1 VRGRAVLAALLALGA
16 GAGCSTDAV
25 VVGSAAGLPRC
36 DLAAE
41 SASAQG
47 GTVVLAQSV
56 PSARWLPCVREVPI
70 GWTFVSFVPQDGQTR
85 IGFSSDRDGSSAL
98 TVLLRPSCDLSGATE
113 VPSEQ
118 PEMRRYER
126 VTRVSSGYGGQ
137 RHYTFTGGCITYE
150 FDLRGNTRAE
160 PVATISESLGFL
172 SRANVAR
179 QVHDSS
185 DGQLELD
192 VGGGG

>member
-1 VRGRAVLAALLALGA
+1 MLAAVLVLAA

-36 DLAAE
+36 DLA
-41 SASAQG
+41 SDSAQG

-56 PSARWLPCVREVPI
+56 PSAQWLPCVREVPI
-70 GWTFVSFVPQDGQTR
+70 GWTFTSFAPQDGQTK
-85 IGFSSDRDGSSAL
+85 IGFSSDRDGSAAL
-98 TVLLRPSCDLSGATE
+98 TVLLRQSCDLSGATE

-126 VTRVSSGYGGQ
+126 VTRVTSGYGGQ
-137 RHYTFTGGCITYE
+137 RHYTFGGGCITYE
-150 FDLRGNTRAE
+150 FDLRGDTRAE

-185 DGQLELD
+185 DGRLELD
-192 VGGGG
+192 RRRGSP

>member
-1 VRGRAVLAALLALGA
+1 VLAAALLALVA
-16 GAGCSTDAV
+16 GAGCSTEAV
-25 VVGSAAGLPRC
+25 VVGTAAGLPRC
-36 DLAAE
+36 DLA
-41 SASAQG
+41 SASASTEG

-70 GWTFVSFVPQDGQTR
+70 GWTFYSFMPQDGQTSIR
-85 IGFSSDRDGSSAL
+85 FSSDRDGSSAL
-98 TVLLRPSCDLSGATE
+98 TVLLRQSCDLSGATE

-137 RHYTFTGGCITYE
+137 RHYTFAGGCITYE

-160 PVATISESLGFL
+160 PVATITESLGFL

-192 VGGGG
+192 VGGGGTP